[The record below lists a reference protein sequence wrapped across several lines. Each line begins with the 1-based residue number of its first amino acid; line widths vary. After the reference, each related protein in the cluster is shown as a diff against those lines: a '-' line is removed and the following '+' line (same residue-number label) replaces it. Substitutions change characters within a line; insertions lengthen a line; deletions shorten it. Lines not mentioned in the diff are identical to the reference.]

1 MPREP
6 AAEARVAQCASAP
19 ARPPRFAPS
28 PDPTLV
34 MKKLISFSCELIVL
48 NVAAAEIAIAE
59 ANISFLF
66 IVLLLD
72 CKVYYSIALTS

>member
-1 MPREP
+1 
-6 AAEARVAQCASAP
+6 
-19 ARPPRFAPS
+19 
-28 PDPTLV
+28 
-34 MKKLISFSCELIVL
+34 VL

-72 CKVYYSIALTS
+72 FKVSYSIDLTS